1 MDSILL
7 FYIRPRWNGMKRF
20 HWAGRIN
27 KIVRISNISFS
38 GFLGR
43 TSDIERG
50 SGFQSRQLISRLE
63 AAPTKSIS
71 KGTALDFT
79 IKL

>member
-1 MDSILL
+1 
-7 FYIRPRWNGMKRF
+7 MKRF

-27 KIVRISNISFS
+27 KIVRIITTFGGNKNFRISNISFS